1 MQASWP
7 GAIGDGPAAG
17 VFNIAAVAALQ
28 SADDAFLLGQMA
40 PFTAL
45 AGQWVFPGG
54 TPDPHDISPGGK
66 LDLLGS
72 VARELG
78 EETGLDIG
86 VCKVEPGWTLVRD
99 GGFLALIKGL
109 TVNESAERLRAKI
122 MDHLAS
128 EAQPEFSAIR
138 IVRGPAD
145 FDPTTA
151 RFVVEY
157 ATSPRGPLLHGREA
171 SVTGN
176 LRPVGFP
183 GNMGDA
189 GLCPG

>member
-54 TPDPHDISPGGK
+54 TPDPQDISPGGK

-157 ATSPRGPLLHGREA
+157 LTLHGHKKGEMLMR
-171 SVTGN
+171 STS
-176 LRPVGFP
+176 
-183 GNMGDA
+183 
-189 GLCPG
+189 